1 MPVDGKKKRVDG
13 KKKRSGATS
22 STQKNH
28 ALPSRYYH
36 KKKRSGATSS
46 TQKNDAIPSRYYQA
60 DRAAEPLTGTAPKIA
75 SRVSG
80 PVHGSIYTMARVGEQ
95 RWQLPRRPIFSLS
108 LERHFRSSPKAVW
121 EAFTEA
127 KVRNRWFGA
136 EIVGQVEEVGAPLK
150 YVFPGGED
158 IAYGKGN
165 LAAMTESA
173 QSSGEVYTSVSN
185 PAERVL
191 EFRWGFFV
199 LRAEIRKEGKGSTLV
214 FSTTFEDVQWAAW
227 NAAVWDFRLDNLDT
241 VLQGRRVAADF
252 DMGAVLTQ
260 FDHYAG
266 RFETDFGTQ
275 MKL

>member
-1 MPVDGKKKRVDG
+1 MPVDSKKKRVDG
-13 KKKRSGATS
+13 KKKRSSATS

-28 ALPSRYYH
+28 ALPRIP
-36 KKKRSGATSS
+36 
-46 TQKNDAIPSRYYQA
+46 IPSRYYQA
-60 DRAAEPLTGTAPKIA
+60 ARAGDRLADPGPEPITGTAPKIA

-80 PVHGSIYTMARVGEQ
+80 PVKGSTYTMARAGEQ
-95 RWQLPRRPIFSLS
+95 RWRLPRRPIFTLS
-108 LERHFRSSPKAVW
+108 FERHFRSSPKAVW

-136 EIVGQVEEVGAPLK
+136 EIHGEWEVGAPLK

-165 LAAMTESA
+165 LAGMTESA
-173 QSSGEVYTSVSN
+173 QSSGEVYTLVSN
-185 PAERVL
+185 PADRIL

-199 LRAEIRKEGKGSTLV
+199 LRAEIRKNGNGSTLV

-227 NAAVWDFRLDNLDT
+227 NAAVWDLRLENLDT
-241 VLQGRRVAADF
+241 LLQGRRVAAEF
-252 DMGAVLTQ
+252 DMGTVLTQ
-260 FDHYAG
+260 FDFYTE